1 VRLALRVN
9 DEARTVETLPGER
22 LADVL
27 RERLGLFGTRVGCG
41 VGRCGTCVVLL
52 DGEPV
57 RSCAT
62 AVEDAAGHNV
72 TTVEGLARGAT
83 LHPLQEAFLAED
95 ALQCGFC
102 TSGLLVAG
110 AALLAHTPRPSD
122 DQIRAALEGHLC
134 RCGVYGRVVRA
145 VRRAAG
151 EDPG

>member
-1 VRLALRVN
+1 VRFALRVN

-27 RERLGLFGTRVGCG
+27 REGLGLFGTRLGCG

-52 DGEPV
+52 DGDPV
-57 RSCAT
+57 RSCMT
-62 AVEDAAGHNV
+62 AVEDAAGHDV
-72 TTVEGLARGAT
+72 TTVEGLARGGT

-122 DQIRAALEGHLC
+122 DQIRGALEGHLC
-134 RCGVYGRVVRA
+134 RCGVYARVVRA

-151 EDPG
+151 DDLG

>member
-1 VRLALRVN
+1 
-9 DEARTVETLPGER
+9 
-22 LADVL
+22 
-27 RERLGLFGTRVGCG
+27 
-41 VGRCGTCVVLL
+41 VLL

-57 RSCAT
+57 RSCTT
-62 AVEDAAGHNV
+62 AVEAAAGHDV

-145 VRRAAG
+145 VHRAAG